1 MRDIRTQYKEVS
13 TMTGHWIKN
22 HLQDVQIAALG
33 IFMIAF
39 VAILAI
45 AL

>member
-1 MRDIRTQYKEVS
+1 
-13 TMTGHWIKN
+13 MTGHWIQK

-33 IFMIAF
+33 TFMVAF